1 MTSFIVATLACSYK
15 SFATGAAVPH
25 LQIEEVEIGS
35 AHDGADR
42 GHRLGRV
49 HRPVAERSE
58 LGCAILPL
66 GRVEPHRGR
75 KHALERF
82 VRHLIRLAILEGVL
96 GLCAERGDGLGDIGL
111 RRRGVHSAGTAT
123 GWAGTFRPDF
133 AGGTSSP
140 NSFAAVSPRMLRL
153 ACSLRKG
160 RSRIE
165 LGTSKS

>member
-25 LQIEEVEIGS
+25 LQIEEV
-35 AHDGADR
+35 
-42 GHRLGRV
+42 
-49 HRPVAERSE
+49 E

-82 VRHLIRLAILEGVL
+82 VRHLIRLAPLEGVL
-96 GLCAERGDGLGDIGL
+96 GLCAERGDGVGDIGL

-165 LGTSKS
+165 LGTSKSQCG